1 MKIFAV
7 HFLHSDMRSLYGT
20 ERPWEVGETRA
31 IDGELVLCERGY
43 HYCHDWGA
51 ALRGG
56 YLYGPM
62 ACIVE
67 VDDAGPKD
75 ENKGVSA
82 TRRLVEV
89 YNVEREM
96 RLFAA
101 DEAERALWR
110 WQNRTGKVA
119 GARSW
124 AAVKAARAYADG
136 LISPDQLDAAR
147 PAAWDAARPAA
158 WDAAWDAARPASVR
172 RFVARMDA
180 ATGWVKA

>member
-101 DEAERALWR
+101 DEAERALRR
-110 WQNRTGKVA
+110 WQDRSGTNADG
-119 GARSW
+119 RSW
-124 AAVKAARAYADG
+124 AAVRAARAFAHG
-136 LISPDQLDAAR
+136 EISPEQLAAASD
-147 PAAWDAARPAA
+147 AAWDAASAAA
-158 WDAAWDAARPASVR
+158 WDAAWGASVT
-172 RFVARMDA
+172 RFARLLEA
-180 ATGWVKA
+180 ETGWVTA